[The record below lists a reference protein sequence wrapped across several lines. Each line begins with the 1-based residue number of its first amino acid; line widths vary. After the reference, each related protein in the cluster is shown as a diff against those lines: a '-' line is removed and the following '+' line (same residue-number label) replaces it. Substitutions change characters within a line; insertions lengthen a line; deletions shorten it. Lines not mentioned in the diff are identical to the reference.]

1 MYENSF
7 YATVPIDTDAYLN
20 RGQYHEDA
28 FYLLPGR
35 GSGTR
40 LTRGPMERSFHSED
54 ELRDYVRTLMLKS

>member
-28 FYLLPGR
+28 FYLLPEEVQDQVNQR
-35 GSGTR
+35 A
-40 LTRGPMERSFHSED
+40 MERSFHSED

>member
-28 FYLLPGR
+28 FYLLPEEVQ
-35 GSGTR
+35 GT
-40 LTRGPMERSFHSED
+40 G
-54 ELRDYVRTLMLKS
+54 

>member
-20 RGQYHEDA
+20 RGQYHED
-28 FYLLPGR
+28 
-35 GSGTR
+35 
-40 LTRGPMERSFHSED
+40 MERSFHSED